1 MTIEELAEAEE
12 IVRSAI
18 ELDKVIDVVSRSD
31 EANRAAWVLA
41 KAWIKDRC
49 GEDVEVSIV
58 EEDDGEME

>member
-1 MTIEELAEAEE
+1 MTIEELSEAEE

-41 KAWIKDRC
+41 KAWLADEC
-49 GEDVEVSIV
+49 GAELVVAV
-58 EEDDGEME
+58 REDDGTIE